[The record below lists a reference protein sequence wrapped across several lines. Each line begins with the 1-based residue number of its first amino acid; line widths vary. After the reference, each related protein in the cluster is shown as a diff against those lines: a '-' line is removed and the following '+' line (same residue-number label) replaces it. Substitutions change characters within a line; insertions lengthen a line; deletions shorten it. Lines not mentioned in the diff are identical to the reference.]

1 MLAGLR
7 GLRVGKTQTTD
18 AMSFHFSLYLGR
30 VLLSSRGVF
39 VLRRHYAVKHPKLIW
54 FQWDR
59 VL

>member
-1 MLAGLR
+1 
-7 GLRVGKTQTTD
+7 
-18 AMSFHFSLYLGR
+18 MSFNFPLYLGR

-39 VLRRHYAVKHPKLIW
+39 VLRRHYAVKHPKVIW